1 MRHDTP
7 INNIPALIQQWN
19 QLNRISARYYDQHG
33 FPVWGIVLDINEK
46 ESKITIDHKA
56 NCVNMSALIETKQI

>member
-33 FPVWGIVLDINEK
+33 FPVWGIILDINEK

>member
-33 FPVWGIVLDINEK
+33 FPVWGVVLDINEK

-56 NCVNMSALIETKQI
+56 NCVSMSALIETKQI

>member
-1 MRHDTP
+1 MRHDTAA
-7 INNIPALIQQWN
+7 NNIPALVQQW
-19 QLNRISARYYDQHG
+19 QQSNRIKARYRDEHG